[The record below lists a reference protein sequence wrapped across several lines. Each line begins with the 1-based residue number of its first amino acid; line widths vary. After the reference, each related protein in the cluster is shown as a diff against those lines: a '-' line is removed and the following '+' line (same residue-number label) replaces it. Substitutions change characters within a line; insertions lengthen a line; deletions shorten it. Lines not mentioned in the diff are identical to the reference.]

1 VVDDAELKQI
11 RNRHVKAWLDAVK
24 DVVFQ
29 AEDLLDEIDIEVF
42 RCNLEVESESNTGKV
57 WNFFNASS
65 NSFDEEIESKMQEVL
80 ENLDYLASKK
90 DILGLKEA
98 STSCNQVYQKL
109 PSTSLPVDSVIY
121 GRDVDKEVICDWL
134 ISDAENDKPQL
145 SIVSIVGMGGIGK
158 TTLAQHLYN
167 DPKMEDTFDIKACW
181 KLFCKHAFLDENPQ
195 INPDFKDIAKRILKK
210 CQGLPLSLK
219 TIGSL
224 LYTKPSLVEWES
236 ILGSEIWDLPEEE
249 SNIIPALILSYH
261 HLPSHLKRC
270 FAYCALFPKN
280 YVFQKEHLILLWMS
294 ENFLQCPRQNI
305 SMEEVGEQYFNDL
318 FSRSFFQQSREHKI
332 HFVMHDVLND
342 LAKYV
347 CGEFCFTFKDEES
360 QNVLKMTRH
369 ISFLRN
375 PR

>member
-1 VVDDAELKQI
+1 MAVEFVGGALLSAFLQVTFEKLASVEIGAYFRGKKLNEKLLKKLNITLLSINLVVDDAELKQI

-167 DPKMEDTFDIKACW
+167 DP
-181 KLFCKHAFLDENPQ
+181 
-195 INPDFKDIAKRILKK
+195 
-210 CQGLPLSLK
+210 
-219 TIGSL
+219 
-224 LYTKPSLVEWES
+224 
-236 ILGSEIWDLPEEE
+236 
-249 SNIIPALILSYH
+249 
-261 HLPSHLKRC
+261 
-270 FAYCALFPKN
+270 
-280 YVFQKEHLILLWMS
+280 
-294 ENFLQCPRQNI
+294 
-305 SMEEVGEQYFNDL
+305 
-318 FSRSFFQQSREHKI
+318 
-332 HFVMHDVLND
+332 
-342 LAKYV
+342 
-347 CGEFCFTFKDEES
+347 
-360 QNVLKMTRH
+360 
-369 ISFLRN
+369 
-375 PR
+375 